1 MLNFQT
7 KHHAGLR
14 KSTRKDLQY
23 PAWVDAGDGS
33 SPVSCTM
40 LDVSRTGARLAIENS
55 NDIPAEF
62 TLLLTG
68 TGAVRRKCRVMRR
81 SNGEI
86 GVQFVN
92 GSPPR
97 DAAPD
102 A

>member
-14 KSTRKDLQY
+14 KSSRKDLQY

-33 SPVSCTM
+33 SPLRCTM
-40 LDVSRTGARLAIENS
+40 LDVSQIGARLAIENS

-62 TLLLTG
+62 THLLTVG
-68 TGAVRRKCRVMRR
+68 GGVRPQCRVVRR

-97 DAAPD
+97 DAAP
-102 A
+102 AA